1 MRSITSASSKRAASI
16 SGSTGSAG
24 YPVRHNIY
32 WIVDARCFCARRSN
46 AHAVS
51 GAASLHLTDYG
62 TVRLRGGWAYENF
75 MPYGFIGFAV
85 GRASIARS
93 ASVFI
98 SAVDA
103 NPGCVGP
110 PDVCLPPYSFS
121 QSESDIKNNAF
132 AYGWAAGGGMDWALT
147 RISSCAENWN
157 TFRSRTCTIRRSASP
172 PLVWVLD

>member
-1 MRSITSASSKRAASI
+1 
-16 SGSTGSAG
+16 
-24 YPVRHNIY
+24 
-32 WIVDARCFCARRSN
+32 
-46 AHAVS
+46 
-51 GAASLHLTDYG
+51 
-62 TVRLRGGWAYENF
+62 

-103 NPGCVGP
+103 NPGCVEP

-147 RISSCAENWN
+147 PHIFVRGELEYVSFPNLYHSSISISTAMGCWIEVLIGAGSQA
-157 TFRSRTCTIRRSASP
+157 RAKPSHP
-172 PLVWVLD
+172 P

>member
-1 MRSITSASSKRAASI
+1 
-16 SGSTGSAG
+16 
-24 YPVRHNIY
+24 
-32 WIVDARCFCARRSN
+32 
-46 AHAVS
+46 
-51 GAASLHLTDYG
+51 
-62 TVRLRGGWAYENF
+62 
-75 MPYGFIGFAV
+75 MPYGFIGFEV